1 MIEWILNYELEIL
14 RWVHVIVAAYWLGG
28 EWGVFNASRNVAN
41 PALSIAE
48 RKRYM
53 ELAYNIDI
61 VPRSM
66 IIWLLPVGFHMA
78 ALHGISPITGIWV
91 WVVWIAVFLWWVL
104 LFQAYRARG
113 TDTGLKLTM
122 WDERI
127 RYVVIP
133 ALFLLGAVSLATG
146 GPVTAGWFAMKLF
159 IFSLLL
165 VIGLYLR
172 FVMRDWVIAFRK
184 MEADGPTPELEGSIA
199 SILAKARQFAYVYW
213 IGIATVAFFGV
224 VKPF

>member
-1 MIEWILNYELEIL
+1 MLDWIISYEHDIL
-14 RWVHVIVAAYWLGG
+14 RWIHVIVMAYWLGG
-28 EWGVFNASRNVAN
+28 EWGVFNASSNVAN
-41 PALSIAE
+41 AALSLEE

-78 ALHGISPITGIWV
+78 ADLGISPITGIWIPV
-91 WVVWIAVFLWWVL
+91 IWVAVALWWVL
-104 LFQAYRARG
+104 LFSAYRARG
-113 TDTGLKLTM
+113 TDRGLTLTL

-127 RYVVIP
+127 RYIVIP
-133 ALFLLGAVSLATG
+133 ALVLLGGVSLVTG
-146 GPVTAGWFAMKLF
+146 GPVTAGWFAAKLTLF
-159 IFSLLL
+159 GLLL
-165 VIGLYLR
+165 IIGLYLR
-172 FVMRDWVIAFRK
+172 YVMRDWVIAFRQ
-184 MEADGPTPELEGSIA
+184 MEASGSTPALEDKIS
-199 SILAKARQFAYVYW
+199 SVLAKARKLAYVYW